1 MKAWDLALTMKDNVI
16 PFPRLE
22 AGAAVLVEL
31 PETLSIPESA
41 VPVVSEPMVRA
52 PLVRIAKTAIDA
64 IEEGCMQ
71 ELDERDR
78 RRASVAV
85 VALLRLLE
93 GYGDDRE
100 E

>member
-1 MKAWDLALTMKDNVI
+1 MTDNVI

-22 AGAAVLVEL
+22 TGSQVLVEL
-31 PETLSIPESA
+31 PETVAIPESA
-41 VPVVSEPMVRA
+41 IPVIREPMVRA

-64 IEEGCMQ
+64 IEEGNMQ

-78 RRASVAV
+78 KRASVAV

-93 GYGDDRE
+93 GYQKPE
-100 E
+100 EEDA

>member
-1 MKAWDLALTMKDNVI
+1 MKDNVI

-22 AGAAVLVEL
+22 AGGAVLVEL
-31 PETLSIPESA
+31 PETLMIPESA
-41 VPVVSEPMVRA
+41 IPVISGPMVRA
-52 PLVRIAKTAIDA
+52 PLVRIAKIAIDA

-78 RRASVAV
+78 KRASVAV

-93 GYGDDRE
+93 GYPSE
-100 E
+100 EE

>member
-1 MKAWDLALTMKDNVI
+1 MKDNVI

-22 AGAAVLVEL
+22 AGSAVLVEL
-31 PETLSIPESA
+31 PETVSIPESA
-41 VPVVSEPMVRA
+41 IPVISGPMVRA

-78 RRASVAV
+78 KRASVAV

-93 GYGDDRE
+93 GYSGGE
-100 E
+100 EE